1 MTDRTRSRSSS
12 PSGPDP
18 SAFEDVE
25 PRSDEASSSQPG
37 PFEVGETTLDLNDVS
52 DEELHSL
59 YFEDDQQEE
68 NFWNATS
75 ITGLSLI
82 VVGIVYL
89 LNELGVLAG
98 PDLGDLV
105 AALPW
110 LAGVFI
116 ILLGFGLLSWR
127 PSSDSDAT
135 PADEAAGASGSS
147 SAASAASSAASTVSS
162 SVDRAKK
169 LFTGN
174 RSSRLTRSRRD
185 KKLFGVCGG
194 IADYLGLDPTLV
206 RIAFVVGVIAS
217 GGPFVLAYAGL
228 AFAMP
233 KEPKLTKEERMS
245 IIRDS

>member
-25 PRSDEASSSQPG
+25 PRSDDASSSQPG

-59 YFEDDQQEE
+59 YFEDDTEE
-68 NFWNATS
+68 ETFWNATS

-82 VVGIVYL
+82 VLGIVYL

-127 PSSDSDAT
+127 PSSASSNASAAGSGGSDA
-135 PADEAAGASGSS
+135 S
-147 SAASAASSAASTVSS
+147 SASSAASSAASTVSS

-169 LFTGN
+169 LFAGS

-194 IADYLGLDPTLV
+194 IAEYLGLDPTLV